1 MLSPELRQAIAP
13 RAQRMNLLWGAFL
26 AATVFYVALAMF
38 AVGGAEP
45 VADGATPPLDPW
57 LLTAVLGAAAVGAAA
72 GSFLLPRLLLPAGRP
87 PKLTAAGSRQGPTAA
102 AAHLPPSERE
112 LLELLP
118 AYQTTMVITWAM
130 REAVAVFG
138 VVAAILTRQPA
149 IAVPF
154 AAVAFALLAL
164 ARPRVVGFL
173 EGRKGRG

>member
-1 MLSPELRQAIAP
+1 M
-13 RAQRMNLLWGAFL
+13 
-26 AATVFYVALAMF
+26 
-38 AVGGAEP
+38 
-45 VADGATPPLDPW
+45 
-57 LLTAVLGAAAVGAAA
+57 
-72 GSFLLPRLLLPAGRP
+72 
-87 PKLTAAGSRQGPTAA
+87 
-102 AAHLPPSERE
+102 
-112 LLELLP
+112 LELLP